1 MFEPADFGAIK
12 ESVDWLLDCR
22 SRQSNMARVPNHRY
36 QQEAYQ
42 IAILLN
48 DRRLELPAGIAN
60 RVAESQGGDGIH
72 IEIKE
77 TSRKEICRAKQNQHK
92 V

>member
-77 TSRKEICRAKQNQHK
+77 TS
-92 V
+92 